1 MKQIYI
7 LTLIAFFS
15 ISAENLK
22 AQTIWTG
29 ADLTFTKTGSS
40 DWTLEANQD
49 RLTNNVWI
57 TRQNKK
63 SIYNYKWWQ
72 DNFSADAT
80 SEDLNF
86 DFWNSDWEGA
96 VSQTFTSTGG
106 TKGIKWA
113 LSDDTGSNADWSGY
127 NYGTLGNSANFY
139 SFNNIIQIIEILE
152 DETGDFSTISV
163 SDDFTVSFNGFDFDT
178 PDIGHY
184 IVGKKFGVWL
194 VDDDIYLTLTFNSW
208 GSGASGGAFTY
219 TRSTEQSLST
229 SEFELKKNIKLF
241 PNPSI
246 EFIQVSGL
254 TENENYR
261 IYNILGAEIKNGT
274 ISNNEQIDIRDFT
287 NGLYFLK
294 FDNGNSIKFIKQ

>member
-80 SEDLNF
+80 SEDLSF
-86 DFWNSDWEGA
+86 DLWNSDWDGTA
-96 VSQTFTSTGG
+96 LQTFTATGG

-113 LSDDTGSNADWSGY
+113 LLDDTGSNADWSGY

-152 DETGDFSTISV
+152 IETGDFSTISV
-163 SDDFTVSFNGFDFDT
+163 SDDFTVSFNGSDFNS
-178 PDIGHY
+178 PDIGDY

-194 VDDDIYLTLTFNSW
+194 VDDIYLTLTFNSW

-219 TRSTEQSLST
+219 TRSTDQSLST

-241 PNPSI
+241 PNPSNDY
-246 EFIQVSGL
+246 IQILGL
-254 TENENYR
+254 IGDEKYTL
-261 IYNILGAEIKNGT
+261 YNILGTEIQKGN
-274 ISNNEQIDIRDFT
+274 ISNNEQIDIRNLT

-294 FDNGNSIKFIKQ
+294 FGDENTIKFIKE

>member
-1 MKQIYI
+1 KQIYI

-57 TRQNKK
+57 TRQNRK

-86 DFWNSDWEGA
+86 DFWNDDWDGI
-96 VSQTFTSTGG
+96 VSQTFTATGG

-113 LSDDTGSNADWSGY
+113 LLDDTGSNTDWSGY

-139 SFNNIIQIIEILE
+139 SFNNIFQIIEILE
-152 DETGDFSTISV
+152 GETGDFSTINV
-163 SDDFTVSFNGFDFDT
+163 TDDFTVSFPGADYSS
-178 PDIGHY
+178 PDIGNY
-184 IVGKKFGVWL
+184 IVGKKFGIWL

-208 GSGASGGAFTY
+208 GSGASGGAFSY
-219 TRSTEQSLST
+219 TRSTDQALST
-229 SEFELKKNIKLF
+229 NEFELKKNIKLF
-241 PNPSI
+241 PNPSS
-246 EFIQVSGL
+246 EFIQVSNLESKEFYG
-254 TENENYR
+254 
-261 IYNILGAEIKNGT
+261 IYNILGTEIKNGF
-274 ISNNEQIDIRDFT
+274 ISNNEQIDIKNFT
-287 NGLYFLK
+287 NGLYFIR
-294 FDNGNSIKFIKQ
+294 FDNGNTIKFIKE